1 MMGEILKGK
10 SVKDAWLTEGTARV
24 VKIYKDFGFKGG

>member
-10 SVKDAWLTEGTARV
+10 SVKDALTEGTARV
-24 VKIYKDFGFKGG
+24 VKIYKDFGFKGA